1 MKLSRG
7 VIYMFIAI
15 AVFACMNLFVKL
27 LVGIPPV
34 QVVFFRSVVSLLM
47 SLAMLKA
54 QKVPFWGKNKKVL
67 IMRGLVGAIALVAY
81 FATIQNL
88 PLATAVTLQFL
99 SPIFTAILG
108 IFIVKERVHPIQF
121 VFFAISFG
129 GVLLI
134 KGWDQ
139 RFSNEYLLLGMVAA
153 MFAGLAYNFIRKLKT
168 SEHPLVIVLYFP
180 LVTLPLAG
188 SWTAAV
194 WVLPEGPQ
202 WIYLLA
208 VGVLTQIAQYY
219 MTRSYQEEELSK
231 VAPIQYM
238 GIIFGLA
245 FGWWL
250 FDESFHPMG
259 YAGIVLVLLG
269 VGLNLIYKQR
279 TKRTQ
284 G

>member
-269 VGLNLIYKQR
+269 VVLNLIYKQR

>member
-1 MKLSRG
+1 
-7 VIYMFIAI
+7 MFIAI

-269 VGLNLIYKQR
+269 VVLNLTYKQR
-279 TKRTQ
+279 TQRTQ